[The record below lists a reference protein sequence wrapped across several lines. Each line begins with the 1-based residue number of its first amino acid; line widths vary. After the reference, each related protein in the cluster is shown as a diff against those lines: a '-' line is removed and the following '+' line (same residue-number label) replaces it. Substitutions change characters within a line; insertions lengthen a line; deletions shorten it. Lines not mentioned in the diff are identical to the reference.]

1 MPRIGVIIVAGGS
14 GVRMGSPIP
23 KQFLPLQGKP
33 LLVRTVERL
42 LSILPAARMVIAL
55 PKDEIGR
62 WTGIMTEYG
71 LQGTHTLC
79 NGGSTRFESVKNALS
94 TIGPCDII
102 AVHDGVRPFVSAGLV
117 QRVIDTAS
125 LHGTAIPC
133 IAPDDSFRQLTPD
146 GGSAPIDRSMLRA
159 VQTPQAFSAEL
170 LHHAYQTPYDPR
182 FTDDASVVEYS
193 EGWPVTLCEGD
204 PANIKITTPFHMALA
219 EALLNSEHGNKI

>member
-1 MPRIGVIIVAGGS
+1 MSRIGIIVVAGGS
-14 GVRMGSPIP
+14 GVRMGAPIP

-33 LLVRTVERL
+33 LLVHTVERL
-42 LSILPAARMVIAL
+42 LSILPDARMVIAL
-55 PKDEIGR
+55 PKEEIGR
-62 WTGIMTEYG
+62 WSEIMTEYG
-71 LQGTHTLC
+71 LEGTHTIC
-79 NGGSTRFESVKNALS
+79 NGGSTRFESVRNALS
-94 TIGPCDII
+94 AIGPCDII

-125 LHGTAIPC
+125 RHGTAIPC
-133 IAPDDSFRQLTPD
+133 IAPTDSFRKLAPE

-170 LHHAYQTPYDPR
+170 LLHAYQTPYDPR

-193 EGWPVTLCEGD
+193 GGIPITLCEGD

-219 EALLNSEHGNKI
+219 EALLNTENGTKI